1 VASLR
6 DRHRRHPRNG
16 QPLTPPQRD
25 TLPSETT
32 VYRWLAEKPV
42 FGPAVRARGTAAVH
56 KRRGLLTV
64 AAQHARV
71 RARETAAERF
81 ADEMIQSADSV
92 RHAKSQ
98 TEVQAA
104 EALSGVWTLGPAEL
118 ALIAGLSNASKFGPG
133 RTACLRACR
142 WPLLR

>member
-1 VASLR
+1 VQLR
-6 DRHRRHPRNG
+6 S
-16 QPLTPPQRD
+16 T
-25 TLPSETT
+25 
-32 VYRWLAEKPV
+32 
-42 FGPAVRARGTAAVH
+42 
-56 KRRGLLTV
+56 
-64 AAQHARV
+64 RV

-118 ALIAGLSNASKFGPG
+118 ALVAGLPDASKFGPG
-133 RTACLRACR
+133 RAARLRACR
-142 WPLLR
+142 